1 MFRTYQLKWCFTM
14 IGILA
19 IGTLLMRPGSFV
31 LVNLWQYVLHIVS
44 ITVSIL
50 ICWMIQGYVKQLNLP
65 GYTAYAKAILS
76 IAMSMVAALAFNYL
90 ISLLVPV
97 HFFFPENHLG
107 LGYVDIVRRLVGSF
121 FVAMITYIV
130 YSNIDTSDKLQQ
142 TRLENEQFKQAHLR
156 AQLLSL
162 QQQISPHFLFNSL
175 STLKTITRESDT
187 KNFIVQLSH
196 VYRYLLNFNEHQVT
210 RLSDELAFIRSYLYI
225 LHQRFESALHVNIDV
240 PEAFNNYQI
249 PPLSIQLLIENAIK
263 HNAFSEEKPL
273 QIFIF
278 TNQNQELVVAN
289 NREPLKVPVESTR
302 LGLTNIADRFRLL
315 FEREINIQQTDEN
328 FTVTLPLISYE
339 RYHH

>member
-1 MFRTYQLKWCFTM
+1 M
-14 IGILA
+14 
-19 IGTLLMRPGSFV
+19 
-31 LVNLWQYVLHIVS
+31 
-44 ITVSIL
+44 
-50 ICWMIQGYVKQLNLP
+50 
-65 GYTAYAKAILS
+65 
-76 IAMSMVAALAFNYL
+76 
-90 ISLLVPV
+90 
-97 HFFFPENHLG
+97 
-107 LGYVDIVRRLVGSF
+107 VRRLVGSF
-121 FVAMITYIV
+121 FVAMITYVV
-130 YSNIDTSDKLQQ
+130 YSNIDTNDKLQL

-210 RLSDELAFIRSYLYI
+210 RLADELAFIRSYLYI
-225 LHQRFESALHVNIDV
+225 LHQRFESALHVHIEV
-240 PEAFNNYQI
+240 PEAYNNHLI

-263 HNAFSEEKPL
+263 HNAFSEDKPL
-273 QIFIF
+273 QVTIF

-289 NREPLKVPVESTR
+289 NREPLKVPVDSTR

-315 FEREINIQQTDEN
+315 FDREVSIRQTDES

>member
-19 IGTLLMRPGSFV
+19 IGTLLMRPGAFSIASAG
-31 LVNLWQYVLHIVS
+31 QYAVHVII
-44 ITVSIL
+44 ITLTIL
-50 ICWMIQGYVKQLNLP
+50 SCWMIQGYTKQMVLP
-65 GYTAYAKAILS
+65 GYSGYAKALLS
-76 IAMSMVAALAFNYL
+76 IAFSVLVTCAISYVMAL
-90 ISLLVPV
+90 LLPQR
-97 HFFFPENHLG
+97 FFFPENHLG
-107 LGYVDIVRRLVGSF
+107 FGYVDMVRRLVGAFLLS
-121 FVAMITYIV
+121 MITYVV
-130 YSNIDTSDKLQQ
+130 YSNIDTNDKLQQ

-210 RLSDELAFIRSYLYI
+210 RLADELAFIRSYLYI

-273 QIFIF
+273 RVFIF

-315 FEREINIQQTDEN
+315 FEREIDIRQTDDN